1 MAMLDPDAGALPGAL
16 GRLSESAGRLYRR
29 TYDPYPACSAVCGT
43 DPPLCLYRG
52 AVADLV
58 ASGRHA
64 VAWRGADITDAKS
77 EGNTRRETWDVC
89 QDAGYDLVEFPD
101 EEIPEPAR
109 AAVDKSARQ
118 ACLCFEQQMLAAD
131 PLKVPRTARRIL
143 ARVLSAAGF

>member
-1 MAMLDPDAGALPGAL
+1 MLAMLDRDAGALQGAL
-16 GRLSESAGRLYRR
+16 ARLAETAGRLYRR
-29 TYDPYPACSAVCGT
+29 TFDPYPACAIVCGT

-64 VAWRGADITDAKS
+64 MAWREADIADAKS
-77 EGNTRRETWDVC
+77 QDNTRHQTWDVC

-101 EEIPEPAR
+101 EDIPEAAR
-109 AAVDKSARQ
+109 AAADKSARR

-131 PLKVPRTARRIL
+131 QLKVPRTTRRIL
-143 ARVLSAAGF
+143 AKVLSA

>member
-1 MAMLDPDAGALPGAL
+1 MLDRDAATLQAAL
-16 GRLSESAGRLYRR
+16 GRLAETAGRLFRR
-29 TYDPYPACSAVCGT
+29 TYDPYPACSVVCGA

-64 VAWRGADITDAKS
+64 IAWREADIADAKS
-77 EGNTRRETWDVC
+77 EAKTRHQTWLVC

-101 EEIPEPAR
+101 EEIGEPAR
-109 AAVDKSARQ
+109 STVDKSARR

-131 PLKVPRTARRIL
+131 PLKVPRTMRRIL
-143 ARVLSAAGF
+143 A